1 MNRIISNKRLY
12 TNRTSR
18 VNRLMSFGAASLL
31 RKKSSEPAGRTN
43 VSVGIIFLIFI
54 TFILGGLYLFQVNN
68 VAVQGIDMREAEIKI
83 HNLKSE
89 KKKMEIKEVELKSM
103 YQIEKSTKDLDLV
116 NADTVSYME
125 LDNSVAMK

>member
-1 MNRIISNKRLY
+1 MNFSDVSLPRKR
-12 TNRTSR
+12 
-18 VNRLMSFGAASLL
+18 
-31 RKKSSEPAGRTN
+31 SSEPAGKAS

-54 TFILGGLYLFQVNN
+54 TFVLGGLYLFQVNN
-68 VAVQGIDMREAEIKI
+68 VAVQGIDMKDAEIQI
-83 HNLKSE
+83 RDLKSE

-125 LDNSVAMK
+125 LDSPVAMK

>member
-12 TNRTSR
+12 ANRTSR
-18 VNRLMSFGAASLL
+18 FNRLMSFSDASLP
-31 RKKSSEPAGRTN
+31 RKKYSEPAGRAS

-68 VAVQGIDMREAEIKI
+68 VAVQGIDMKDAEIKI
-83 HNLKSE
+83 RDLKSE
-89 KKKMEIKEVELKSM
+89 KKKMEIEEVELKSM

-116 NADTVSYME
+116 NADAVSYME
-125 LDNSVAMK
+125 LDSPVAMK